1 MKQVLLNLTVV
12 VEPDRQRLARFVID
26 AVEALGG
33 NPFAAA
39 ARLDALLKQLR
50 DDSIKAEIPIEVSLQ
65 LDDVKLSL
73 TWPQH
78 REILSVLA
86 EAPPANTVTELAKK
100 LKNASESADMALM
113 MLRNQQISVDLER
126 AKQRAAA
133 EMAQLEEALEKK
145 KGELLESIREGQTDS
160 LTGLYNRGAY
170 DSRLREA
177 VLRCQRQREPLCLIM
192 LDLDYFKQI
201 NDTHGHQHGD
211 EYLKRMAKAM
221 RQAVRDHVDHVC
233 RMGGDE
239 FAIVL
244 FSNIAIATRAAEKIL
259 QLMEKRVSIGI
270 APIKT
275 DDTVDS
281 FIARTDAALYE
292 AKHRGRGQF
301 VVAGTMAL
309 KEAANG
315 A

>member
-1 MKQVLLNLTVV
+1 VLLNLTVV

-50 DDSIKAEIPIEVSLQ
+50 DDSIKAETAIEVSLH
-65 LDDVKLSL
+65 LDDMKLSL
-73 TWPQH
+73 AWPQH
-78 REILSVLA
+78 RETLSVLA
-86 EAPPANTVTELAKK
+86 EAPSTNTVTELAKK
-100 LKNASESADMALM
+100 LKNASESTDMALL
-113 MLRNQQISVDLER
+113 MLRNQQISVDLEH

-145 KGELLESIREGQTDS
+145 KSELLESIREAQTDS

-170 DSRLREA
+170 DSRLRDA
-177 VLRCQRQREPLCLIM
+177 VLRCQRQGEPLCLIM

-201 NDTHGHQHGD
+201 NDTHGHQYGD
-211 EYLKRMAKAM
+211 EYLKRMARAM
-221 RQAVRDHVDHVC
+221 RQAVRDHVDHTC

-244 FSNIAIATRAAEKIL
+244 FSDIAIAERVAEKIL
-259 QLMEKRVSIGI
+259 GLMERRVSIGI
-270 APIKT
+270 
-275 DDTVDS
+275 VW
-281 FIARTDAALYE
+281 
-292 AKHRGRGQF
+292 
-301 VVAGTMAL
+301 MAVQIRVNMAERSV
-309 KEAANG
+309 KIIS
-315 A
+315 